1 MNIKEVASRALAQ
14 SESLLSSWLPGGS
27 RRGNEW
33 VCGSLSGEAGKSCS
47 INLNTGKWA
56 DFSTGQKGGD
66 LVSLLAAIRGINQVD
81 AAHEVAHIIGY
92 QNGAAGKP
100 KPTPPP
106 KPTVKLIPPPEPAKR
121 SQVKHAKYGDPTA
134 IYKYLSADS
143 KLLFYVLR
151 YDFKDD
157 EGVPA
162 KELRPLSF
170 TEDGKWV
177 FKGWPTPRPLY
188 NLPAVQGSER
198 ILIVEGE
205 KACEAAK
212 LFAPTG
218 TAVITW
224 PNGGNAWDKT
234 DWSPIY
240 GKPVLIWPDHDE
252 PGRIAASKIA
262 AHLLTHCP
270 EVAMISTITD
280 GLPNGWDAADSGF
293 TMIEFLQWVSL
304 RTKLIT
310 QPKSVEP
317 ELPPMPTE
325 PPPNVTNIMIA
336 GDEAI
341 SEMTTKLSPNVA
353 SNIQRCQLQA
363 SKQGIPTENILNVGR
378 VLTCDFTGKFWF
390 DEFYRSFYTSIN
402 GEPEPLHD
410 SHIFYMQTTL
420 QALYGLR
427 KVSKSLVTDAIT
439 SMSYQDR
446 RNSAKD
452 YFLSLKWDGAPRMED
467 FFCNAYGAADTP
479 LNQAISRYFFSSI
492 MARFFG
498 RELDPIY
505 GNKVDSMV
513 VIEGDQGIAKGMGLK
528 HLISEKWHYEASK
541 DIKDK
546 DFFQDMKGKI
556 IAEVAELDIFDR
568 QGVKTLRR
576 VLTCQVDRLRVSYG
590 RESEDFD
597 RACIFVGT
605 TNETEYLEDDKGNRR
620 FLPIT
625 ATKVD
630 INYIRDN
637 REQLFAEALEYYREN
652 VSHWWSMPKDLKA
665 EHEKRMVQTVAD
677 DYTTYIAEYLAKPTL
692 VGVSVP
698 DIWVNCFKQDLGK
711 ITQKN
716 RNDISRSLR
725 QLGYI
730 NKVEWDSTSNK
741 ATRVWTKPY
750 VRPVPPGHQLH
761 S

>member
-134 IYKYLSADS
+134 IYKYLSATS
-143 KLLFYVLR
+143 ELLFYVLR
-151 YDFKDD
+151 YDFKDED
-157 EGVPA
+157 GKPA

-188 NLPAVQGSER
+188 NLPAVQGSQS

-205 KACEAAK
+205 KAAEAAK
-212 LFAPTG
+212 LFAPPYM
-218 TAVITW
+218 AVVTW

-240 GKPVLIWPDHDE
+240 GKPVTIWPDHDE
-252 PGRIAASKIA
+252 PGRIASGKIA

-270 EVAMISTITD
+270 EVEMISTVND
-280 GLPNGWDAADSGF
+280 DLPDGWDAADSGF
-293 TMIEFLQWVSL
+293 KVGDFLSWHL
-304 RTKLIT
+304 ARAKRI
-310 QPKSVEP
+310 
-317 ELPPMPTE
+317 ELPKPPIDDTPMPTE

-410 SHIFYMQTTL
+410 SHIFNLQTTL

-677 DYTTYIAEYLAKPTL
+677 EYQNSIERWLKD
-692 VGVSVP
+692 SYHSKEIQIS
-698 DIWVNCFKQDLGK
+698 DIWVKCFEQDLAK
-711 ITQKN
+711 LTRKN
-716 RNDISRSLR
+716 RDDVANALR
-725 QLGYI
+725 AIGWI
-730 NKVEWDSTSNK
+730 NKVVWDKQSNK
-741 ATRVWTKPY
+741 STKRW
-750 VRPVPPGHQLH
+750 VRAD